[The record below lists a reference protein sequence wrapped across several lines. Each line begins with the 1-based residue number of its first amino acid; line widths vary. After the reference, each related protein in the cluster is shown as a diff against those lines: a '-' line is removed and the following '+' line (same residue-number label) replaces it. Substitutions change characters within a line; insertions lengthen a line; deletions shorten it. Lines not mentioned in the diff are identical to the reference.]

1 MAADKRTTRTLQSI
15 YKGLLSLMAE
25 KPFQTISVKEL
36 CERADINKSTFY
48 KHFDDIL
55 DCRKKWMIYNV
66 ETIFFIGRD
75 NFEELNYKGI
85 LQNPRPYL
93 EHILDF
99 VEENMLFL
107 KKLYNSPYYGTYMTE
122 FKPLLVNAIAKNN
135 QLDPVEDQKEYF
147 LLAFVSGGITDT
159 IFSTINRY
167 DREKLIDAL
176 EIFISAVGN
185 AER

>member
-36 CERADINKSTFY
+36 CERADVNKSTFY

-55 DCRKKWMIYNV
+55 DCRKKWMLYNV
-66 ETIFFIGRD
+66 DTIFFIGRD

-85 LQNPRPYL
+85 LQNPRLYI
-93 EHILDF
+93 ERILDF
-99 VEENMLFL
+99 IEENMFYL

-122 FKPLLVNAIAKNN
+122 FKPLLIEAIALNN
-135 QLDPVEDQKEYF
+135 QLDPVKDKEEY
-147 LLAFVSGGITDT
+147 LYLAFMSGGITDT
-159 IFSTINRY
+159 IFSTINQY
-167 DREKLIDAL
+167 DREVLISAL
-176 EIFISAVGN
+176 EIFIGAVGK
-185 AER
+185 AKK